1 MSYTSCHLERYCVDS
16 DVKTPRRTKTTS
28 PRIGRGFRMEGLQPY
43 DEAKLSIQVFL
54 EQSLE
59 ANYVSWLLVDVP
71 SR

>member
-1 MSYTSCHLERYCVDS
+1 
-16 DVKTPRRTKTTS
+16 
-28 PRIGRGFRMEGLQPY
+28 MESLQPY
-43 DEAKLSIQVFL
+43 DEAKITIQVFL